1 MPVPLLT
8 RNAVRHVLKRVPGLA
23 LMPRSKAA
31 PSGLTRQKVAV
42 ATTKK
47 LKMLL
52 QFPVASTKH
61 GSASGMQVRLSD

>member
-42 ATTKK
+42 ATTK